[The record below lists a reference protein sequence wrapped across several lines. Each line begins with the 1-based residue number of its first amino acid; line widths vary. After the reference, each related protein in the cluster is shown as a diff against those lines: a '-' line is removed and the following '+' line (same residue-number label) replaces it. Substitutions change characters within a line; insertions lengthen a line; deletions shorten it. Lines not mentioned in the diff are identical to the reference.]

1 MNNMTFTL
9 KNAIEL
15 FVSIAV
21 VLAIVT
27 VALTS
32 NEYSMAALFVLA
44 LMVPVTSSFAV
55 QTWRGGKSLVLR
67 TKCRC

>member
-1 MNNMTFTL
+1 MNSVTFTL
-9 KNAIEL
+9 KNAVEL

-32 NEYSMAALFVLA
+32 NEYSMAILFILA
-44 LMVPVTSSFAV
+44 LMVPITSSLAV
-55 QTWRGGKSLVLR
+55 QTWRGGKDLALR
-67 TKCRC
+67 AKRCC